1 MPAEMRW
8 ILSTL
13 LAGIVTPA
21 LAMVFYLIGSSFY
34 EGDLL
39 YLTFFSIWTTMLS
52 AAIIFGAPFAIPV
65 FLTVRLRNAWGA
77 LPFIAIAAGSGI
89 ELQFALSRLIGSDAV
104 SVILMLIWIIPAI
117 FGTVAAMALK
127 WRQRTSSF
135 TIASLAMAALTV
147 FIFVGANRARE
158 LGHAYL
164 GAATWSQLRVG
175 IIVFTGGAD
184 TVSGQTVC
192 PSLADIYVEPR
203 ADQCRVIAP
212 GTPAIVDAIIP
223 CSETNLGSADA
234 SARVRLHA
242 ADGSW
247 SGFADAE
254 LLQPSIPVGTVIEL
268 DRDWAAPLGMDD
280 DSGAQTTIGDEA
292 LVKVLRYDPRRDAS
306 LYVKIID
313 GTHRGQT
320 GWTSL
325 GFADPGSVAFGDYGL
340 VYPYVC

>member
-39 YLTFFSIWTTMLS
+39 YLTFFSIWTTILS

-77 LPFIAIAAGSGI
+77 LPFIA
-89 ELQFALSRLIGSDAV
+89 
-104 SVILMLIWIIPAI
+104 
-117 FGTVAAMALK
+117 VAAMALK